1 MGPYEQYADGPLP
14 VAEAVA
20 SRQLSLPMFPHLSQD
35 DARRVAEGLN
45 AVLAEL
51 DR

>member
-1 MGPYEQYADGPLP
+1 MGPYAQYADGPLP
-14 VAEAVA
+14 VAEAA
-20 SRQLSLPMFPHLSQD
+20 AERQLSLPMFPHLSQD